1 MGSGNATAG
10 ANLIIAGI
18 QQGCYLTTATAL
30 AVTDAI
36 AQKGCPVVGPVLVGE
51 SCWHPAYLCKSQL
64 VMLPAQTLR

>member
-1 MGSGNATAG
+1 MANVVGSGNATAG

-30 AVTDAI
+30 AITDAI

-51 SCWHPAYLCKSQL
+51 SC
-64 VMLPAQTLR
+64 